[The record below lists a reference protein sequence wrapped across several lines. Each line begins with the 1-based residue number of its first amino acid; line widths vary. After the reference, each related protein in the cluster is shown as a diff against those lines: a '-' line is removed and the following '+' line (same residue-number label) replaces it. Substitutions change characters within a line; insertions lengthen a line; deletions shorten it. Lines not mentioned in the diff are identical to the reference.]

1 MTLTISELARRSGLP
16 ATTLRYYEKAGI
28 LPSPDRS
35 DSGYRRYDEDAVAR
49 LAFVQRAKTL
59 GIDLDD
65 IAQLV
70 RLWDGDECGPVQ
82 AQLRAKVHDQRA
94 ATARRLDELTQ
105 LGADLDAV
113 AATLGAAET
122 CGPDCA
128 CVRPVQA
135 QTDVPMVS
143 ERMIGASCAL
153 SATDLRQRLADWR
166 ALRDRAGR
174 ADTGRRALDLR
185 RRRAARA
192 DCQADGARVGV
203 LRVLHLHPSGRWF
216 CAPSRDQRRHRRRAR
231 REGPARDRAVSDM
244 PKRELAVVGAA
255 CAVCCVPLIVG
266 AVVAAPA
273 VAAVGGAAAIGAG
286 AAAVV
291 RRRRK
296 PAAREPLP

>member
-1 MTLTISELARRSGLP
+1 MTLTISELARRSGVP

-166 ALRDRAGR
+166 ALRDRAAQVAPIPG
-174 ADTGRRALDLR
+174 
-185 RRRAARA
+185 
-192 DCQADGARVGV
+192 GARMTFAADEPLEPIARLTALESECCAFYTFT
-203 LRVLHLHPSGRWF
+203 LRVDGSARHLEISAGIGG
-216 CAPSRDQRRHRRRAR
+216 
-231 REGPARDRAVSDM
+231 E
-244 PKRELAVVGAA
+244 
-255 CAVCCVPLIVG
+255 
-266 AVVAAPA
+266 PA
-273 VAAVGGAAAIGAG
+273 VKALLGIE
-286 AAAVV
+286 
-291 RRRRK
+291 R
-296 PAAREPLP
+296 